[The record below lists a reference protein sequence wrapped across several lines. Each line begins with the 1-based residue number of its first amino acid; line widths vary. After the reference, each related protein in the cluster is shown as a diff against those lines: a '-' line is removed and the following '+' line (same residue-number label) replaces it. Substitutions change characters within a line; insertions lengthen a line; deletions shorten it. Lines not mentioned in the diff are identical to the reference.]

1 MYHIVIFVP
10 SSFEHITGNWLEMWG
25 FIAED
30 SLAGDKVSQLYLL
43 SIYFCFTT
51 MTSVGYGDVLP
62 VNDEERV
69 YVILLECTGG
79 FGECKGSVQG

>member
-1 MYHIVIFVP
+1 
-10 SSFEHITGNWLEMWG
+10 MWG

-30 SLAGDKVSQLYLL
+30 SITGGTVSQLYLL

-51 MTSVGYGDVLP
+51 MTSVGYGDVSP

-79 FGECKGSVQG
+79 FGTSEISG